1 MGNKALDLATTMV
14 LRDTRP
20 GCTCTIPV
28 NYEGVGGLKVV
39 DHCDCAGCY
48 FEGEDC
54 PNIDRKLTC
63 NRSGKTV
70 IYMPVPAD
78 EMGVTVSGV
87 MGLSAPSCESEPP
100 IDHMEEI
107 GEATAALSCATN
119 ELRSAKQSF
128 EDASKWYAEARNNWT
143 VAWNNVAAFARST
156 MPDAAPAPVSVPF
169 IQTPQS
175 EPIPTVKITV
185 TQPYVSTDDAL
196 DERSIVSRT
205 RPTLLPSVSGNETVE
220 DKVLAT
226 LDFDNPLSS
235 NEIFELTG
243 SKQSTVQNALTRLTG
258 CGLVI
263 AERAKIKGK
272 KFLYRLNDAMERN
285 AAPGSTEELILADV
299 NNWGSVSVDGVADRL
314 CISKLAAM
322 RTMGVMARAGLLAEN
337 NGIYSVAKKGE

>member
-1 MGNKALDLATTMV
+1 
-14 LRDTRP
+14 
-20 GCTCTIPV
+20 V
-28 NYEGVGGLKVV
+28 NFEGVGGLKVV
-39 DHCDCAGCY
+39 DHTDCAGCY

-54 PNIDRKLTC
+54 PNIDSNLLCSR
-63 NRSGKTV
+63 NGKTV
-70 IYMPVPAD
+70 VYMPVPAD
-78 EMGVTVSGV
+78 EMGVTVSGKLHV
-87 MGLSAPSCESEPP
+87 AEITDSP
-100 IDHMEEI
+100 IDRINEI
-107 GEATAALSCATN
+107 DDALGALMCATS
-119 ELRSAKQSF
+119 EFRQAKDAF
-128 EDASKWYAEARNNWT
+128 EKASKWYAEARNNWT